1 MASAIS
7 GMVMPGRVRTSS
19 RACLERV
26 PLPRGR
32 PRRRGPVEGAAGAAA
47 PRDPRRARGP
57 PPARSGGGGG
67 GRAGRASDAVE
78 RGGGGLETVEL
89 VHQGT
94 QLLQTG

>member
-47 PRDPRRARGP
+47 RRAPPRG
-57 PPARSGGGGG
+57 GGGGG
-67 GRAGRASDAVE
+67 GRGGRPPPGAGGGGRAGCASDAVE
-78 RGGGGLETVEL
+78 RGGGSLETVEL

-94 QLLQTG
+94 Q